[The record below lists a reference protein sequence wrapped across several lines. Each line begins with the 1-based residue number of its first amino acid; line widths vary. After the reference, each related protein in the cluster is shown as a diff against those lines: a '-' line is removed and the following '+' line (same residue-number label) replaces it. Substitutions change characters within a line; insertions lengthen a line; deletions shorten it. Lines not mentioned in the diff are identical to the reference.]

1 MSTTVSSHLRLPRTR
16 RRLGAVVS
24 SCALL
29 CGGLVALAASPA
41 SAAGVCAVPVVT
53 ATTTTITCTAGGTGS
68 LTVPA
73 DVTFGQVVLDGAGG
87 GASADGVPGGKG
99 AHVEATLAV
108 TAGTTLNVVV
118 GSRGGRLSGYRGS
131 SGLGGGLVAVTDSG
145 GTRLLTAGSGGGA
158 GGPGVAT
165 PAFPGTPGGDSGAA
179 GSAGAGDSV
188 GGGGGGGGAGSA
200 TAGGAGGTGAGAGQ
214 TPGPSAGN
222 PGAWPNAAGGF
233 PSPNIY
239 DGAGYGGQ
247 GGAGYGSGG
256 AGGGG
261 GVNVVP
267 GGGQTGGA
275 GGSGGGGSSLVSGTV
290 PGSPSSVT
298 DGVNAGNGLVVF
310 TFPNPKADIDVDVT
324 AQPHLG
330 ILVPYLTYT
339 LTAHNTGPDAVT
351 SATLTATLPTGA
363 TATDLSPGCT
373 TTTDTVT
380 CSYGAI
386 ANGSNSAKSF
396 RVPLHLLSLGHVSVT
411 GTRTASAPADPNS
424 ANDSATATCTV
435 VSVVLAI
442 CP

>member
-1 MSTTVSSHLRLPRTR
+1 MSTTVSSCPRPRTR

-24 SCALL
+24 SCALV
-29 CGGLVALAASPA
+29 CAGLVALAAAPA
-41 SAAGVCAVPVVT
+41 SAAGVCAAPVVT

-73 DVTFGQVVLDGAGG
+73 DVSFGRVVLDGAAG
-87 GASADGVPGGKG
+87 GAAADNVPGGKG

-108 TAGTTLNVVV
+108 TPGATLNVVV
-118 GSRGGRLSGYRGS
+118 GTRGGRLNGYAGS

-145 GTRLLTAGSGGGA
+145 GTPLLTAGSGGGA
-158 GGPGVAT
+158 GGPGIAT
-165 PAFPGTPGGDSGAA
+165 PAFPGTPGADSGAA

-188 GGGGGGGGAGSA
+188 GGGGGGGGAGTA
-200 TAGGAGGTGAGAGQ
+200 TAGGAGGTGASAGQ
-214 TPGPSAGN
+214 TPGSSAGN
-222 PGAWPNAAGGF
+222 PGGWPNAAGGF

-239 DGAGYGGQ
+239 FNAGYGGQ
-247 GGAGYGSGG
+247 GGAGHGSGG

-261 GVNVVP
+261 GVNYAP

-275 GGSGGGGSSLVSGTV
+275 GGSGGGGSSLVSATV
-290 PGSPSSVT
+290 PGSPSSIT
-298 DGVNAGNGLVVF
+298 DGVNTGDGLVVF

-339 LTAHNTGPDAVT
+339 LTANNTGPDAVT

-363 TATDLSPGCT
+363 TATDLAPGCT
-373 TTTDTVT
+373 ATTGTVT

-386 ANGSNSAKSF
+386 ANGSHASKSF
-396 RVPLHLLSLGHVSVT
+396 RVPLHLLSLGQVSVT
-411 GTRTASAPADPNS
+411 GTRTASTPPDPNP

-435 VSVVLAI
+435 VSLVLAV